1 MSAIS
6 ERGITMKVPSFH
18 FNRLFILGLIVN
30 LSLFSLAKWSEP
42 VLLGE
47 LNDLTEVQPATEPG
61 ISADGLSLLFT
72 RQIPSKGGYYVI
84 EAARE
89 TTESAFLDQTVLTN
103 LGKKPGGYIANPRLS
118 QDGLRLYYV
127 EARVYQSKYQNLICM
142 ASRQT
147 VQDNWSLS
155 RIHTELHSIERDSSP
170 SLTAD
175 ELTIMWME
183 SDPDV
188 TTETAVYM
196 ATRSSISSPFGNIR
210 KVEELTEIQALDPFM
225 SSNGLSV
232 YFVLMNPEGY
242 YQLWKGTRESFDMP
256 FSDFEPLED
265 INQSDMNFRHPCCL
279 PDESAIYFFCGAP
292 WLNQT
297 YKGICVSYWVSDP
310 YLVALMNLYE
320 AKELKEKAKESI
332 DKAIEREMEAA
343 KALASIQKNDLPEG
357 ISPKDIRLAR
367 TNILHALQRQI
378 IARMNLRASLE
389 FINKALLRIELP
401 ETEVEQAAQ
410 ADEKSAKS
418 ATPISKAVDSK
429 TVKK

>member
-1 MSAIS
+1 
-6 ERGITMKVPSFH
+6 MKVPSFH

-47 LNDLTEVQPATEPG
+47 LNDLTELQSATEPG

-72 RQIPSKGGYYVI
+72 RQIPSKGGYYII

-89 TTESAFLDQTVLTN
+89 TADSAFLYQTVLKN
-103 LGKKPGGYIANPRLS
+103 LGKNPGGYIANPRLS

-196 ATRSSISSPFGNIR
+196 ATRSSISSPFGNVR

-232 YFVLMNPEGY
+232 YFVLMNAEGY
-242 YQLWKGTRESFDMP
+242 YQLWKGTRESFDVP
-256 FSDFEPLED
+256 FSDFVPLDD
-265 INQSDMNFRHPCCL
+265 INQLDMNFRHPCCL

-320 AKELKEKAKESI
+320 AKELKEKAKDCI
-332 DKAIEREMEAA
+332 DKAIEKEIEAA
-343 KALASIQKNDLPEG
+343 KALAVIQKKNLPDG
-357 ISPKDIRLAR
+357 ITQKDIRLAR
-367 TNILHALQRQI
+367 TNILQSVQRQI
-378 IARMNLRASLE
+378 IARMNLRAALE
-389 FINKALLRIELP
+389 YINKALSRIALP
-401 ETEVEQAAQ
+401 EPEVEQAAQ
-410 ADEKSAKS
+410 IVEKTAK
-418 ATPISKAVDSK
+418 AGAPETK
-429 TVKK
+429 TVADKIVRK

>member
-47 LNDLTEVQPATEPG
+47 LNDLTELQSATEPG
-61 ISADGLSLLFT
+61 ISADGLSLVFT
-72 RQIPSKGGYYVI
+72 RQIPSKGGYYFI

-103 LGKKPGGYIANPRLS
+103 LGKNPGGYIANPRLS

-142 ASRQT
+142 ASRKT
-147 VQDNWSLS
+147 VQDKWSLS
-155 RIHTELHSIERDSSP
+155 RIHSELHSIERDSSP

-196 ATRSSISSPFGNIR
+196 ATRSSINSPFGNIR
-210 KVEELTEIQALDPFM
+210 KIEELTALQALDPYM
-225 SSNGLSV
+225 SSSGLSV
-232 YFVLMNPEGY
+232 YFALLNAQAY
-242 YQLWKGTRESFDMP
+242 YELWKGTRDSIDMP
-256 FSDFEPLED
+256 FGNFEPLDD
-265 INQSDMNFRHPCCL
+265 INQSDMNFRHPCCS

-292 WLNQT
+292 WLNQA
-297 YKGICVSYWVSDP
+297 YKGIYVSYWVSDP

-320 AKELKEKAKESI
+320 AKELKEKAKECI
-332 DKAIEREMEAA
+332 DKAIEKEIEAA
-343 KALASIQKNDLPEG
+343 KTLALIQKNDLPEG
-357 ISPKDIRLAR
+357 ITPKDVRLAR
-367 TNILHALQRQI
+367 TNILQSVQRQI
-378 IARMNLRASLE
+378 IARMNLRAALE
-389 FINKALLRIELP
+389 YINKVLSRIAPP
-401 ETEVEQAAQ
+401 EPEVEQAAQ
-410 ADEKSAKS
+410 IAEKIAK
-418 ATPISKAVDSK
+418 AGDLK
-429 TVKK
+429 TTIVARK